1 MKIRI
6 YETDFEGH
14 PVECTGEFFSGPSA
28 LAIVEAMKMDPFN
41 AGLEPME
48 YMQRV
53 LGAIEQKQIVLPTV
67 PERAA
72 EEFLQSLTENKY
84 AVFVDDNALDYL
96 SSPSKIK
103 EKL

>member
-1 MKIRI
+1 MLI
-6 YETDFEGH
+6 YTVG
-14 PVECTGEFFSGPSA
+14 
-28 LAIVEAMKMDPFN
+28 
-41 AGLEPME
+41 
-48 YMQRV
+48 
-53 LGAIEQKQIVLPTV
+53 QKQIVLPTV

-84 AVFVDDNALDYL
+84 AVFADDNALDYL